1 VTNQIDPDLSRFAN
15 IEIGRVKIYEN
26 SKQNIELLYLFPS
39 NCLDSE
45 LPVVQIP
52 EEVIRLLIR
61 SDNVVFIGSVDKQGM
76 PNISPRFVLGI
87 VGDNSKLLF
96 GDLFE
101 NKTFTNLVV
110 WNKVTASV
118 VDKDTMGGFQL
129 KGEASEV
136 TDDDLVTL
144 ANSKLKE
151 HGFGSKPHRVWVL
164 DVKEIFSAKP
174 SGDSKA
180 PLISAYG

>member
-1 VTNQIDPDLSRFAN
+1 LEIPLSISRKLSLIRAF
-15 IEIGRVKIYEN
+15 
-26 SKQNIELLYLFPS
+26 L
-39 NCLDSE
+39 
-45 LPVVQIP
+45 VQIP
-52 EEVIRLLIR
+52 EEVLRLLIR
-61 SDNVVFIGSVDKQGM
+61 NDNVVLIGSVDKAGV

-87 VGDNSKLLF
+87 VGDNTKLLF

-101 NKTFTNLVV
+101 NKTFTNLTS
-110 WNKVTASV
+110 WNKVSASV
-118 VDKDTMGGFQL
+118 IDKDTMGGFQL
-129 KGEASEV
+129 KGEAAEV
-136 TDDDLVTL
+136 TDNELVDL

-164 DVKEIFSAKP
+164 DVKEIFSAIP